1 MVICCVSWNHSLPFW
16 FWHLVNSMKW
26 PYYPTDILALCETK
40 LDDSIDSGN
49 FFERGYI
56 DLIQKDS
63 VTHING
69 LALYLKK
76 GYPFAKDLSQKK
88 LCKFLFMTVFT
99 YSVSYFFFFYQLP
112 FSSLFTIFNA
122 VSSNTDEVLLI
133 NTSATAFVCHKNL
146 LIYFGWSDRP
156 GQLCCHFSISNYFI
170 HIVNFPSWFPDCGLH
185 NPAFYLFLSSDNSIY
200 STMASPPMGNS
211 IVLLSWFPL
220 SFCYIQ
226 KGMTRFIALL
236 M

>member
-1 MVICCVSWNHSLPFW
+1 MAILPNWHSCSMWNKVGWLNW
-16 FWHLVNSMKW
+16 FWQLLWKGLYWFNPKGFCYSYKW
-26 PYYPTDILALCETK
+26 SCTL
-40 LDDSIDSGN
+40 
-49 FFERGYI
+49 FEERISVCKG
-56 DLIQKDS
+56 LIS
-63 VTHING
+63 
-69 LALYLKK
+69 
-76 GYPFAKDLSQKK
+76 KK

-133 NTSATAFVCHKNL
+133 NTSATAFVYHKNL

-170 HIVNFPSWFPDCGLH
+170 QIVNFPSWFPDCGLH